1 MLLHELLQLILLL
14 QFVAGGQSL
23 LLLTHIEHHLLHRR
37 PSLSV
42 QIGQLGGF
50 GIDLLRVDFD
60 IALDGS
66 APPTV
71 LVFPLLDVD
80 VHVLAL
86 IALDL
91 SVFNRPVSLL
101 SVDSVLPLPVDQRRP
116 VDNQS

>member
-1 MLLHELLQLILLL
+1 
-14 QFVAGGQSL
+14 
-23 LLLTHIEHHLLHRR
+23 
-37 PSLSV
+37 
-42 QIGQLGGF
+42 
-50 GIDLLRVDFD
+50 
-60 IALDGS
+60 
-66 APPTV
+66 
-71 LVFPLLDVD
+71 